1 MVTAPGTKPAGL
13 VTIGETMVLLDP
25 PQVGLLRQATTLRVS
40 MGGAESNVAIGVC
53 RLGLPASWLG
63 RVGADPFGDLVV
75 TRLRG
80 EGVDVT
86 GVVRDPSVPTSL
98 MVKERRAPGA
108 VRVFYYRTDGP
119 GARLQPS
126 DLDPRRIGG
135 AQVLHLT
142 GITPALSRSAAATTQ
157 RAAELAHELGV
168 VVSLDVNYRS
178 ALWSAQDAGAALTN
192 LVKLADIVF
201 ASDDEA
207 ELLGVRGEPIEI
219 AEQLAAMG
227 PTQAVIKLGARGA
240 VAWADGVAH
249 QAAAVPVQAVDPVGA
264 GDAFVA
270 GYLTEYMCGAPVPQR
285 MDTAVRCGAFAVT
298 MSGDWEA
305 LPTRAELSLLTADP
319 GQVRR

>member
-1 MVTAPGTKPAGL
+1 MVTAPSSEPAGL

-80 EGVDVT
+80 EGVDVS

-98 MVKERRAPGA
+98 MVKERRAPVQSA
-108 VRVFYYRTDGP
+108 SSTTARTGP

-142 GITPALSRSAAATTQ
+142 GIT
-157 RAAELAHELGV
+157 
-168 VVSLDVNYRS
+168 
-178 ALWSAQDAGAALTN
+178 
-192 LVKLADIVF
+192 
-201 ASDDEA
+201 
-207 ELLGVRGEPIEI
+207 
-219 AEQLAAMG
+219 
-227 PTQAVIKLGARGA
+227 
-240 VAWADGVAH
+240 
-249 QAAAVPVQAVDPVGA
+249 
-264 GDAFVA
+264 
-270 GYLTEYMCGAPVPQR
+270 
-285 MDTAVRCGAFAVT
+285 
-298 MSGDWEA
+298 
-305 LPTRAELSLLTADP
+305 
-319 GQVRR
+319 RR